1 MDKQGCEALEYGRDI
16 LSDLTSHALGIC
28 QFGMKNL
35 TDQGVLIRRQE
46 V

>member
-1 MDKQGCEALEYGRDI
+1 MDKQGCEAIEYGRDI
-16 LSDLTSHALGIC
+16 LSDLKSQALGIC

-35 TDQGVLIRRQE
+35 TDQGVLIKRQK